1 MGREQGYKANSIIMK
16 KTYIIP
22 EVASAPIKMGHLMDV
37 SVAGPIDQSQLLAP
51 RRKTEVF

>member
-1 MGREQGYKANSIIMK
+1 M

-37 SVAGPIDQSQLLAP
+37 SVAGPIDQSQFLAP

>member
-1 MGREQGYKANSIIMK
+1 MK

-22 EVASAPIKMGHLMDV
+22 EVASAPIMMDHLICT

-51 RRKTEVF
+51 KRKTEVF